1 MDPITTIG
9 AAASISQLLAL
20 CVKPAK
26 AAKDIWEAYSDA
38 PNELRQLAGK
48 LETLTL
54 KVLMHQIEAAGG
66 HLATEN
72 TDYLLPPNH
81 RTLIMAA
88 LADQAT
94 QLEHLKSLQRD
105 HHAVGPRLRWALLD
119 KSKSNR
125 IIKAVTE
132 AKHDLEHVLSHRTNV
147 SSRPIPAKLQIVFER
162 PGHGYVP
169 VITV

>member
-20 CVKPAK
+20 CLKSAK

-48 LETLTL
+48 LETL
-54 KVLMHQIEAAGG
+54 KFLMHQIEAAGG

-88 LADQAT
+88 RADQAT

-105 HHAVGPRLRWALLD
+105 HHAVCPRLRWALLD

-132 AKHDLEHVLSHRTNV
+132 AEHDFNTCL
-147 SSRPIPAKLQIVFER
+147 AIVQM
-162 PGHGYVP
+162 
-169 VITV
+169 